1 MFTRGWPLLFWGSVA
16 LAAVG
21 ALALE
26 WRRPPQLPAPAV
38 VQAPETVVVPPLQ
51 LFQPSPLSRYAE
63 VVERPIF
70 IETRRP
76 EAEEAP
82 VLPEPPPVPEQ
93 SLTLIGVVLIPNTLP
108 VALLR
113 PEAPEVKAA
122 PVRPGVRRDPRRN
135 VSGQPR
141 PVELSVNVLRVF
153 QGGMVDDWRL
163 ETVQADKVV
172 LRKGDEVQELA
183 LIRPSSPPLPAPP
196 AKPTAQ
202 RASPA
207 PPHAALPVPPQ
218 VAPPSAPPT
227 PGS

>member
-1 MFTRGWPLLFWGSVA
+1 MVARGWLPLFWGSVA

-38 VQAPETVVVPPLQ
+38 VKAPDTVTVPPLQ
-51 LFQPSPLSRYAE
+51 PFQPLPLSHYAE
-63 VVERPIF
+63 VVERPVF
-70 IETRRP
+70 IQDRRP
-76 EAEEAP
+76 EADEASAP
-82 VLPEPPPVPEQ
+82 PESPPLPDQ
-93 SLTLIGVVLIPNTLP
+93 SLTLIGVVLIPNTIP
-108 VALLR
+108 AALLR
-113 PEAPEVKAA
+113 PEAPEVKAV

-135 VSGQPR
+135 IPGQPR
-141 PVELSVNVLRVF
+141 PVESGAAVLRVS

-202 RASPA
+202 KASPA
-207 PPHAALPVPPQ
+207 APHAPPVPPQ